1 MAEWYPMEN
10 YLIGAG
16 FDGREEDPSGVWH
29 WAVQNHASLGIDFKS
44 VDTEHVY
51 QITFELIP
59 PPNEKKR
66 EVEIYLN
73 HVFLE
78 KITAPMEY
86 CMHFVGL
93 PGKFYELEFYSG
105 GKLMQVPNDA
115 RRFAFMLRN
124 FKLEK
129 TDEKLEVSEELRAI
143 QKKQIEIL
151 AKYAAICNENNLSYF
166 VFYGTLLG
174 TVRHQ
179 GFIPWDDDVDV
190 VMPRE
195 DFEKFARL
203 MEEKD
208 SEDFYFD
215 TVENNEQVFYGGYA
229 KFGDKRTTFISRRNA
244 AQKTNHGIAIDIFPM
259 DGFEIEDKKRHKQLQ
274 KIQLLQELM
283 IVKTYHNRELL
294 GRSVSNKRWQKI
306 KFLSIFCSRKDLAK
320 KLASAFE
327 ESRQSDYIAILAR
340 YIREENRKFYRKEW
354 FSNAVELQFE
364 DLKVKVPEGYAECLR
379 IDYGN
384 SYLLFPNENIL
395 KEKHGGVISVKIP
408 CAEFEEHVLFQ
419 PKHIKKLI
427 MVGDLKIIERYL
439 LKDSSEKDMVFIL
452 DRDNQNEGMMIK
464 GHMVIGTEEVRK
476 YYDESFTVLICS
488 ELFEPFVEVMKKHEI
503 NNYYIYIDDCMW

>member
-16 FDGREEDPSGVWH
+16 FDKREKDSASSWH
-29 WAVQNHASLGIDFKS
+29 WAVQNHAFLGIDLKND
-44 VDTEHVY
+44 DTEHVY
-51 QITFELIP
+51 RITFELLP

-73 HVFLE
+73 HVLLE

-93 PGKFYELEFYSG
+93 PEKFYELEFYSG
-105 GKLMQVPNDA
+105 GQLIQISSDT
-115 RRFAFMLRN
+115 RCFAFMLRN

-143 QKKQIEIL
+143 QKKQTEIL
-151 AKYAAICNENNLSYF
+151 AKYIEICNENNLSYF

-174 TVRHQ
+174 TVRHG
-179 GFIPWDDDVDV
+179 GFIPWDDDMDV
-190 VMPRE
+190 AMPRD
-195 DFEKFARL
+195 DFKKFAQL

-208 SEDFYFD
+208 SEDYYID

-274 KIQLLQELM
+274 EIQLLQELI
-283 IVKTYHNRELL
+283 IVKTYHDRELL
-294 GRSVSNKRWQKI
+294 GRSVSDKRWRKI
-306 KFLSIFCSRKDLAK
+306 KFLSIFYSRKELAK
-320 KLASAFE
+320 KLALAFE
-327 ESRQSDYIAILAR
+327 ENRQSDYVAILAR

-354 FSNAVELQFE
+354 FSDAVELQFE
-364 DLKVKVPEGYAECLR
+364 DLKVKVPKGYAECLR
-379 IDYGN
+379 IEYGN
-384 SYLLFPNENIL
+384 SYLLFPNENML
-395 KEKHGGVISVKIP
+395 KKKHGGLISTKISFS
-408 CAEFEEHVLFQ
+408 EFEKHVLFQ
-419 PKHIKKLI
+419 PKPIRKLI
-427 MVGDLKIIERYL
+427 MIGDLKIIERYL
-439 LKDSSEKDMVFIL
+439 LKDRSEKEKVFIF
-452 DRDNQNEGMMIK
+452 DSNNHYEGMMMK
-464 GHMVIGTEEVRK
+464 GHMVIGAEDVKK
-476 YYDESFTVLICS
+476 YYDESFTILICS
-488 ELFEPFVEVMKKHEI
+488 EQFEPFVETMKKHEI
-503 NNYYIYIDDCMW
+503 NNYYVYIDDYMW